1 MQPAAGA
8 QHAGMCGRYVVDT
21 ATGKSVPK
29 YPAEPVRRL
38 RFAAE
43 HDLAGFDIRP
53 TSHAAIVLPGRQLGV
68 ARWGWA
74 RDFANAGRIIN
85 ARWET
90 AAVKPT
96 FAAAVGRRRCV
107 IPATAYYEC
116 RRDERDRPLE
126 KYAFLPAASDTIFAM
141 AGLYED
147 VVGPAGSERRFL
159 VLTRPM
165 LRHAGIHDRTP
176 VMLSPDAEAAWLD
189 PQSSSDDVMA
199 AARSLGDD
207 DLVPRRV
214 AHGPTRARPAGPW
227 LLEPVADGPTE
238 SRITW
243 G

>member
-1 MQPAAGA
+1 
-8 QHAGMCGRYVVDT
+8 MCGRFVIDP

-29 YPAEPVRRL
+29 YPAEAVRRL

-43 HDLAGFDIRP
+43 HELAGFDIRP
-53 TSHAAIVLPGRQLGV
+53 TSHAAIVLPGRQLGS

-74 RDFANAGRIIN
+74 RDFASGGRIIN

-90 AAVKPT
+90 AAAKQT
-96 FAAAVGRRRCV
+96 FAAAVAQRRCV
-107 IPATAYYEC
+107 IPATAYYEW
-116 RRDERDRPLE
+116 RRDDRDRPLE
-126 KYAFLPAASDTIFAM
+126 KYAFLPAASDAIFAM

-147 VVGPAGSERRFL
+147 VVEPAGSERRFL

-165 LRHAGIHDRTP
+165 QRHAGIHDRTP
-176 VMLSPDAEAAWLD
+176 VMLSPEAESAWLD
-189 PQSSSDDVMA
+189 PQAATDDVMA

-214 AHGPTRARPAGPW
+214 DNGPTRARPAGPW
-227 LLEPVADGPTE
+227 LLEPIPEPPTE
-238 SRITW
+238 PQIAW